1 MPLSRGLFSLP
12 PTAHSQYLHP
22 VLHPTPMLRVVL
34 TALLAI
40 LALIVMSTIASPV
53 ALGDDTPLFF
63 VPPEPAASI
72 GTERRDDS
80 HDPAE
85 EWIPLPILAESSLP
99 PTLLAEASVTTSP
112 AIPTPRTPLRPASIC
127 DESHWILSIRHCPQD
142 CVECACR
149 FEFGVNRADWNGHW
163 EPSSMTEFQ
172 QSLIPGVPICVMIH
186 GSFVTEETVA
196 EDSRQTVRWLRQA
209 APDLPLQV
217 VFISWPSDGIFTLD
231 PAVAASSLIP
241 SVDVGILGR
250 RAELNGCRI
259 AKLVESFPSASPVCL
274 IGHSHGARMVSS
286 AMHFLGGGELQGIRV
301 CDGPRHRV
309 RAVLA
314 AAAIDHDWLV
324 PGQRYDRALCGAECV
339 LSLRSKYDW
348 ALSIYPL
355 RRPFSRLALGQ
366 CGFTTKDRQALGAR
380 AQQVAD
386 LDVSDMLGAGHIWPR
401 YYEQP
406 GIAAAIVPWVYFTE

>member
-1 MPLSRGLFSLP
+1 
-12 PTAHSQYLHP
+12 
-22 VLHPTPMLRVVL
+22 MLRVVL

-40 LALIVMSTIASPV
+40 LALIVMSTVASPV
-53 ALGDDTPLFF
+53 ALGDDSPLFF
-63 VPPEPAASI
+63 IPPEPAAA
-72 GTERRDDS
+72 DDTGLDDAQS
-80 HDPAE
+80 SEAD
-85 EWIPLPILAESSLP
+85 WVPLPVLTDPVLTASSLP
-99 PTLLAEASVTTSP
+99 PTPATEPAVVVEPDTATTAQSASLAPV
-112 AIPTPRTPLRPASIC
+112 SIC
-127 DESHWILSIRHCPQD
+127 DESHWILSIRHCAQD

-149 FEFGVNRADWNGHW
+149 FEFGVNRADWNGNW
-163 EPSSMTEFQ
+163 MPSSMTEFQ
-172 QSLIPGVPICVMIH
+172 QSLVPGVPICVMIH
-186 GSFVTEETVA
+186 GSFVTAETVA
-196 EDSRQTVRWLRQA
+196 EDSLQTFRWLRQA

-241 SVDVGILGR
+241 TVDVGILGR

-259 AKLVESFPSASPVCL
+259 AKLVQSFPPESPVCL
-274 IGHSHGARMVSS
+274 IGHSHGARMVGS

-301 CDGPRHRV
+301 CDGPGHRV
-309 RAVLA
+309 RAILA
-314 AAAIDHDWLV
+314 AAAIDHDWVV

-339 LSLRSKYDW
+339 LNLRARYDW

-355 RRPFSRLALGQ
+355 RRPFSRRALGQ
-366 CGFTTKDRQALGAR
+366 SGFTTKDRELLGVR

-386 LDVSDMLGAGHIWPR
+386 YDVSDALGVGHIWPR